1 MARARSILTPSPAF
15 IRPIHLQEDT
25 VSNSD
30 GHAAAPPA
38 SWIAVF
44 LIVAAFIAGT
54 CALIVGSVALWI
66 VTGVLAVIGITLAFT
81 SKIMEHAY

>member
-1 MARARSILTPSPAF
+1 M
-15 IRPIHLQEDT
+15 
-25 VSNSD
+25 SNSG

-38 SWIAVF
+38 SWIAVC

-54 CALIVGSVALWI
+54 CALIVGSVVLWI
-66 VTGVLAVIGITLAFT
+66 ITGVLAVIGVILAFT